1 LHCLPTS
8 RLFYAYAGNNP
19 ANFTDPTGLSFDSLP
34 CLMQGGVCG
43 DEKKSSRGDTFANN
57 HLLCNDYRSD
67 SFTFFFITLNHQAD
81 NFGRDYF
88 TPAGG
93 YGKGWPVGVSH
104 TWGCLNGNSHDEEH
118 VRAFLLSWG
127 AQACVGAI
135 GGVCETYSPP
145 TSWATEHGFMTPQAG
160 GNAGYTV
167 EANWPRDIPSPVPPS
182 LEPRIETPAGPGVY
196 IPRTDPF

>member
-1 LHCLPTS
+1 
-8 RLFYAYAGNNP
+8 
-19 ANFTDPTGLSFDSLP
+19 
-34 CLMQGGVCG
+34 MQGGVCG

-196 IPRTDPF
+196 IPRIDPF